1 MTDLAGRRVTLHY
14 IRLTWKEDEW
24 PYTQSCLWVTW
35 QEERWPYIESC
46 LRLTWQEQRWPYVES
61 CLRLTWHEESTQRAV
76 YDWPASK
83 KGDHTLTAVYEW
95 PARKKGD
102 LTLTS
107 VYDWSARKKSD
118 LTLTSVYDWPARKKS
133 GLTLTSAYDWPA
145 RTRVIRY
152 ELCFTEQNWWLP
164 ESCSWLT
171 CHEEQRGSVE
181 ETGGQGDDW
190 EHEEQGFGGGR
201 VTPRQQAVRQT
212 NIKIHDVC
220 LFFFSSS
227 KVPFL
232 NFLAG
237 LSIFLHCT
245 QTYWIATSLAL
256 HITHISVHFTIC
268 QLKGACNII
277 TLYYH

>member
-24 PYTQSCLWVTW
+24 PYTQSCL
-35 QEERWPYIESC
+35 
-46 LRLTWQEQRWPYVES
+46 RLTWQE
-61 CLRLTWHEESTQRAV
+61 ESTHRAV

-118 LTLTSVYDWPARKKS
+118 LTLTSAYDWPARKKS
-133 GLTLTSAYDWPA
+133 DLTLTSAYDWPA

-152 ELCFTEQNWWLP
+152 ELCFTEQNWCIP
-164 ESCSWLT
+164 ESCTWLT

-201 VTPRQQAVRQT
+201 VTPRQQAVRHT

-232 NFLAG
+232 NFFCRLVN
-237 LSIFLHCT
+237 LF
-245 QTYWIATSLAL
+245 AL
-256 HITHISVHFTIC
+256 HSNLLDCYESCFAHNSYFSTFYYLSVKRC
-268 QLKGACNII
+268 M
-277 TLYYH
+277 